1 MVTHFEI
8 TKAEYKSILRN
19 MGKSVSPS
27 ISMQSVVK
35 KVKHLTKKD
44 IKHLTTIRNIPTTN
58 DDSVDDLIM
67 HYLKIFINA
76 N

>member
-35 KVKHLTKKD
+35 KVNEKMKKD

-67 HYLKIFINA
+67 HYLKIFINT